1 MPFFQVDNISKKGI
15 RLDHFL
21 VSRTTS
27 LSRTK
32 IQSLIRSGNVLVNG
46 HKCKTGY
53 LLELN
58 DMVHMNIP
66 EIDNCEDQLVPENQN
81 LDIIFEDEYLIA
93 VNKPAGLV
101 VHPGIGISSNTLAN
115 GLKYH
120 FNKLSDIGGMLRPGI
135 VHRLDKNTSGVL
147 LVAKTNEVHTF
158 LASQFRERSIEKKY
172 FALTWGIWSE
182 KKGIIQEPLSRNR
195 KDPRNYQV
203 DSSGKESITGF
214 RVEEVFR
221 HITSVAFYPKTGRTH
236 QIRVHASFKGHPI
249 VGDSKYGGKH
259 SKTRGYLPEFE
270 KYYNNELDKFSR
282 HALHASKIKFK
293 HPFSKKFII
302 LEAPLPKEYLN
313 LQNNIS
319 SFNFERFE

>member
-1 MPFFQVDNISKKGI
+1 MPQFQVDNISNKGI

-58 DMVHMNIP
+58 DLIHMNIP
-66 EIDNCEDQLVPENQN
+66 ETVNCEDQLVPENLN
-81 LDIIFEDEYLIA
+81 LEIIFEDEYLIA

-101 VHPGIGISSNTLAN
+101 VHPGVGVSNNTLVN

-120 FNKLSDIGGMLRPGI
+120 FNNLSDVGGMLRPGI
-135 VHRLDKNTSGVL
+135 VHRLDKDTSGVI
-147 LVAKTNEVHTF
+147 LVAKTNEVHSF
-158 LASQFRERSIEKKY
+158 LANQFKERVIEKKY
-172 FALTWGIWSE
+172 FALTWGNWNRG
-182 KKGIIQEPLSRNR
+182 KGTIQEPIARSR

-203 DSSGKESITGF
+203 DAFGKESITSYKINKI
-214 RVEEVFR
+214 FR
-221 HITSVAFYPKTGRTH
+221 HMTLVAFYPKTGRTH
-236 QIRVHASFKGHPI
+236 QIRVHSSFKGHPI
-249 VGDSKYGGKH
+249 VGDKKYGGRH
-259 SKTRGYLPEFE
+259 SKTRGYLPDFE
-270 KYYNNELDKFSR
+270 KYYNDELIKFNR

-293 HPFSKKFII
+293 HPCSKKLII

-313 LQNNIS
+313 LLSNIS
-319 SFNFERFE
+319 SLNFERFE